1 MCTPAIPTSTE
12 ASAPSTRHRS
22 VNRTWNSC
30 QRHERRTAWKD
41 RRGGARRIRWAPA
54 CTSSATR
61 SKRTCSWWEP
71 ETKPNPGADPD
82 REDQHERQYARV
94 GIEQPVGAEDGGDR
108 TARAERRDARR
119 RGRAGEQRDRRL
131 HQGRHEATCDV
142 EREVAEMPERVLDV
156 LAEDRQE
163 QHVAENVV
171 PAAVHEHGREPAE
184 LPRQRSVARGVHAA
198 RVERRV
204 VDGRAQVWHLVED
217 PHQEVRDDQRDVD
230 VREPPR
236 GNAVG

>member
-71 ETKPNPGADPD
+71 RLAGIWGGRSPVMTPG
-82 REDQHERQYARV
+82 ERS
-94 GIEQPVGAEDGGDR
+94 
-108 TARAERRDARR
+108 TARGARSRSRDH
-119 RGRAGEQRDRRL
+119 L
-131 HQGRHEATCDV
+131 
-142 EREVAEMPERVLDV
+142 
-156 LAEDRQE
+156 
-163 QHVAENVV
+163 
-171 PAAVHEHGREPAE
+171 
-184 LPRQRSVARGVHAA
+184 
-198 RVERRV
+198 VERRQV
-204 VDGRAQVWHLVED
+204 VAGQRLHCDRTLRRVARQLVGVRKFRSAGWSAARAGLAASILRKRLQRRRTQGHDHRRTGDDETNGEAAPHPKHRSGILATSGSADKAIGEGCGWSQDSRCGGGRPSQ
-217 PHQEVRDDQRDVD
+217 Q
-230 VREPPR
+230 
-236 GNAVG
+236 